1 MLARTAVAAAVML
14 PIAFSRNA
22 IVPVLRRWKPVVA
35 YAAVEIVMPW
45 FLLARAEVH
54 LSSSLTGLLLA
65 GVPVA
70 GVLIALLLRTGEQ
83 LTPRAVWRD
92 RARLVGVALLVGFD
106 VGAFGGGDPDQLRA
120 VVEIAGVVVCYAI
133 GPVIMVR
140 AMPDLPSSGVI
151 AVSLAVAAVAVA
163 VPGVLQAPDAWPSTP
178 VVLSVL
184 GLALVCTA
192 LAFQLLFLLVAEVGA
207 VRATLITYLN
217 PAVAVVA
224 GVLVLDERVTWVTLA
239 GFVLVVGGS
248 VLASRRR
255 PVTETVP
262 EPAARS
268 REVGCADPSCENG
281 PVTTTSTAALRIG
294 PHTVVDAGRAGPD
307 GGHHQPGLPRAVPR
321 SSAPGGV
328 YVSEMVTSRALVER
342 TPESMRLIRHDAD
355 ERPRSVQL
363 YGVDPATVGAAVRML
378 VEEDRADHVDLNF
391 GCPVPKVT
399 RKGGGAALPWKTA
412 TCSPAIVRGRGAR
425 REPGRR
431 ARSR

>member
-1 MLARTAVAAAVML
+1 M
-14 PIAFSRNA
+14 
-22 IVPVLRRWKPVVA
+22 
-35 YAAVEIVMPW
+35 
-45 FLLARAEVH
+45 
-54 LSSSLTGLLLA
+54 
-65 GVPVA
+65 
-70 GVLIALLLRTGEQ
+70 
-83 LTPRAVWRD
+83 
-92 RARLVGVALLVGFD
+92 GVALLVGFD

-262 EPAARS
+262 EPAAQVHVRS
-268 REVGCADPSCENG
+268 G
-281 PVTTTSTAALRIG
+281 
-294 PHTVVDAGRAGPD
+294 
-307 GGHHQPGLPRAVPR
+307 
-321 SSAPGGV
+321 AP
-328 YVSEMVTSRALVER
+328 
-342 TPESMRLIRHDAD
+342 
-355 ERPRSVQL
+355 
-363 YGVDPATVGAAVRML
+363 
-378 VEEDRADHVDLNF
+378 
-391 GCPVPKVT
+391 
-399 RKGGGAALPWKTA
+399 
-412 TCSPAIVRGRGAR
+412 
-425 REPGRR
+425 
-431 ARSR
+431 